1 MTPGRLG
8 VAAAAFAA
16 ACALMLAIV
25 AAANRSP
32 GAPQEVPYAPVLG
45 LMLAAPAGIGVL
57 GAMSGRRVLLVAAGV
72 ACLAQSAIAFSGVTL
87 VFLVPALLFLRA
99 GIAGDGGRPEPV
111 RPERVRAVRLI
122 VLVLAAVPVALI
134 VVLTLGVLGVLLLVA
149 VGAVL
154 PALARRGGS
163 AGPRLRFPDAVLGVG
178 LVALV
183 IAGWVALFSNSVTTC
198 WQARQTPTGLVY
210 ERIPQNAAGGP
221 VGGSSGIVAPGCDG
235 GQLTIEGAGLAG
247 VLVIGALGLSGL
259 AAVRAP

>member
-99 GIAGDGGRPEPV
+99 GIAGDGTVVGIV
-111 RPERVRAVRLI
+111 GKRLPYLRI
-122 VLVLAAVPVALI
+122 SAHLSLLDEYRSVGIWKGALPF
-134 VVLTLGVLGVLLLVA
+134 
-149 VGAVL
+149 L
-154 PALARRGGS
+154 PGTAGPKQRIPSLPYRGGS
-163 AGPRLRFPDAVLGVG
+163 FACNFAEPD
-178 LVALV
+178 
-183 IAGWVALFSNSVTTC
+183 
-198 WQARQTPTGLVY
+198 R
-210 ERIPQNAAGGP
+210 
-221 VGGSSGIVAPGCDG
+221 
-235 GQLTIEGAGLAG
+235 
-247 VLVIGALGLSGL
+247 
-259 AAVRAP
+259 